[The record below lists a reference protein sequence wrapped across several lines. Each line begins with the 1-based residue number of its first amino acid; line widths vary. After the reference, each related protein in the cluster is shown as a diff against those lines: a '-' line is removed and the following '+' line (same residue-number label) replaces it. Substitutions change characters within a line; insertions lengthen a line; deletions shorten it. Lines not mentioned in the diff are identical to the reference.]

1 MLQSLF
7 KKFKKPFEF
16 GIPYI
21 DVKYFKKINL
31 KIVLQLYLNSIYL
44 NLIEESNVLDS
55 NYT

>member
-21 DVKYFKKINL
+21 DVKYFKKNKFENCFTVVFEFNIFKFN
-31 KIVLQLYLNSIYL
+31 
-44 NLIEESNVLDS
+44 
-55 NYT
+55 